1 LSKPIFSFG
10 HQEFGFVPIGVNSPP
25 KTRRNIYLLVEG
37 DTTTATVK
45 VRAEI
50 RQFTTTDL
58 FAA

>member
-10 HQEFGFVPIGVNSPP
+10 HKEFGFVPIGVNSPP

-37 DTTTATVK
+37 ATATVE
-45 VRAEI
+45 VRGEI
-50 RQFTTTDL
+50 RHFTTTDL